1 MGVTPEERMARME
14 TELAALKL
22 LIAEQFAALNIRL
35 DESLVSQVRSI
46 GKRVF
51 TVEADVRDLRE
62 SAAREDG
69 KRAGSKAVLAGLL
82 MVVSALSTALGTVI
96 SKFF

>member
-1 MGVTPEERMARME
+1 MARME
-14 TELAALKL
+14 AELAALKL

-69 KRAGSKAVLAGLL
+69 KRAGSKAVLVGLL
-82 MVVSALSTALGTVI
+82 MVVSALSSAVGAVVT
-96 SKFF
+96 KFF

>member
-1 MGVTPEERMARME
+1 ME

-35 DESLVSQVRSI
+35 DESLVSQVRSV
-46 GKRVF
+46 GKRVLM
-51 TVEADVRDLRE
+51 VEADVRDLRE
-62 SAAREDG
+62 NAAHEKG
-69 KRAGSKAVLAGLL
+69 KRAGSKAVIVGLL
-82 MVVSALSTALGTVI
+82 MAVSTASSILGVVI